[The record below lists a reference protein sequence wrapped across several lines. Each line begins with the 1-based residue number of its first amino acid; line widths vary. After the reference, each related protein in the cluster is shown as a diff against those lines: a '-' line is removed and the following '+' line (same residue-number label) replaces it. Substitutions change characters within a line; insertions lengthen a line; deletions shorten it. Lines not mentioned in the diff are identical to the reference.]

1 MKVLFVVLSLV
12 GVIVADDKPELET
25 ISKKVAPPKAK
36 NTARDPTKHKKRK
49 LSKLNVVVEPTPL
62 NLEVQNEI
70 NVEDVTVPEAQA
82 DFKDAPADSPV
93 EDQVDDLNTERP
105 IRVRSQI
112 LLKEEGSRAS
122 NEVINEGAQPEEE
135 QTFPP
140 EPEVPIGSDVPSE
153 TENQEVVLL

>member
-1 MKVLFVVLSLV
+1 MKN
-12 GVIVADDKPELET
+12 ITEET
-25 ISKKVAPPKAK
+25 VWYILKII
-36 NTARDPTKHKKRK
+36 
-49 LSKLNVVVEPTPL
+49 
-62 NLEVQNEI
+62 LEVQNEI

-140 EPEVPIGSDVPSE
+140 GEWIKRDLWFFRVFIMSACGCK
-153 TENQEVVLL
+153 VLREM